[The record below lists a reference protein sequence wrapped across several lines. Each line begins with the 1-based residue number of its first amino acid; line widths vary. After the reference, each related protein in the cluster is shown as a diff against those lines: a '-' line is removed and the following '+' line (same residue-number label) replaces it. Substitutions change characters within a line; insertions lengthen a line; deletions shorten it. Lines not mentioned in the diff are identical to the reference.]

1 MTKQK
6 HLNQPGRRV
15 LDLRGSKDIVSG
27 HLQGR
32 HGLVDVLVQAVI
44 LHRVAGA
51 QAVFPAP
58 TLSQQEDLKKKRQRD
73 RKKRNADCYHINLT
87 DVQVLIK

>member
-6 HLNQPGRRV
+6 HLNQPAEAGRRV

-27 HLQGR
+27 HLEGR

-44 LHRVAGA
+44 LHCVAGA

-58 TLSQQEDLKKKRQRD
+58 TLSQKEDLKKKRQKD
-73 RKKRNADCYHINLT
+73 RKKEMLT
-87 DVQVLIK
+87 VITLI